1 MDDRKFLDLL
11 KNIQSLMRCPS
22 CGSVYEVSEMQFM
35 GSQEGYFLLSL
46 NCAKCSLPVW
56 VNVFAGTPNSGR
68 SLANDL
74 TIGDF
79 SLSEREAI
87 ETNEVIDFS
96 NYLKT
101 FDGNFKKMFR

>member
-1 MDDRKFLDLL
+1 
-11 KNIQSLMRCPS
+11 
-22 CGSVYEVSEMQFM
+22 MQFM

-56 VNVFAGTPNSGR
+56 VNVFAGTPGPGG
-68 SLANDL
+68 AHINDL
-74 TIGDF
+74 TIGDYR
-79 SLSEREAI
+79 LSEREAI

-101 FDGNFKKMFR
+101 FDGNFKKAFRL